1 MFVHVEVVAEILFG
15 EAYTVY
21 SDVAECDAVDGVFV
35 VQTVQQT
42 ARRLWA
48 VVTYILDEDVPRLA
62 AAVAV
67 KAAMTLKM
75 AAAKSIR
82 YGTIGF
88 GSICFSIRVGFG
100 R

>member
-1 MFVHVEVVAEILFG
+1 M
-15 EAYTVY
+15 
-21 SDVAECDAVDGVFV
+21 SAVS
-35 VQTVQQT
+35 
-42 ARRLWA
+42 A
-48 VVTYILDEDVPRLA
+48 VIFPVLRGA

-67 KAAMTLKM
+67 KAAMTLRM